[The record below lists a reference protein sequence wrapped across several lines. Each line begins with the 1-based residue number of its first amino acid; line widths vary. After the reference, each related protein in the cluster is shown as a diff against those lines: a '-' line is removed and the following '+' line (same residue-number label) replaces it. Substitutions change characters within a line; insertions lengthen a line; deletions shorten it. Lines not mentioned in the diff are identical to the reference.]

1 MGSSSSGSL
10 SRSLSSASYS
20 SYLPSSTGPLIRS
33 SSSSRSNTPPQHSI
47 TLAASPTHISSS
59 SSSSSTSSSN
69 NNAMPT
75 SSSSSALSSLRQRN
89 PYPDPTPSTNLS
101 ARQQLSAYKNELKQQ
116 RKHIRLFTSPIVT
129 LTLFTSIVLDY
140 LSTTIAYLLSHRT
153 FTYFVV
159 GGGTTLLLL
168 WLTPGAHQAH
178 LKGVWSGLSF
188 SLLWLMLGV
197 LSSVGL
203 GTGLHTFVLYLGP
216 YIAKATLAATECGTL
231 DVPLSGPQAF
241 MCPVSTAHSTA
252 HQVTFVGLLLKVAPA
267 ALLWGAGTA
276 VGELPP
282 YFVSRAATLSGQKLA
297 ELDKLT
303 ELDEHSNTP
312 APSPTASSA
321 SSSSSSSS
329 TLSSHQPSLQ
339 ERIKLFIYHALE
351 HYGFWAILLLASIP
365 NPLFDLAGLACGHF
379 LIPFATFF
387 SATVLGKAVIKAQIQ
402 TAVVIA
408 AFRKE
413 SVEYIIHTVESRI
426 RPLQGKLAAF
436 FQQQREQFHTTA
448 TTTTTTTSGGV
459 NWFGMLWNLF
469 LFVMIGWFVVSIVDS
484 SVQERLVTRDQVRIE
499 KFAQEKGIEMKTDKD
514 DQ

>member
-1 MGSSSSGSL
+1 MPSSASSSS
-10 SRSLSSASYS
+10 
-20 SYLPSSTGPLIRS
+20 
-33 SSSSRSNTPPQHSI
+33 
-47 TLAASPTHISSS
+47 
-59 SSSSSTSSSN
+59 
-69 NNAMPT
+69 
-75 SSSSSALSSLRQRN
+75 LSSLRQRN
-89 PYPDPTPSTNLS
+89 PYPDPNPPANLS
-101 ARQQLSAYKNELKQQ
+101 ARQQFSAFKHELKQQ
-116 RKHIRLFTSPIVT
+116 RKHVRLFTSPI
-129 LTLFTSIVLDY
+129 LTLSLFVSIVLEW
-140 LSTTIAYLLSHRT
+140 LSTTLAYLLSHRT
-153 FTYFVV
+153 FTYLVV
-159 GGGTTLLLL
+159 GGGTTVLLL
-168 WLTPGAHQAH
+168 WLTPGAHQVH

-188 SLLWLMLGV
+188 ALLWITLGV

-276 VGELPP
+276 IGELPP

-303 ELDEHSNTP
+303 ELDEHSHTPASSP
-312 APSPTASSA
+312 APSPTAASA
-321 SSSSSSSS
+321 SASTASSPPFQ
-329 TLSSHQPSLQ
+329 QPSFQ
-339 ERIKLFIYHALE
+339 ERVKLLIYHALQ
-351 HYGFWAILLLASIP
+351 HHGFWAILLLASIP

-387 SATVLGKAVIKAQIQ
+387 SATVLGKAVVKAQIQ

-408 AFRKE
+408 AFRKD
-413 SVEYIIHTVESRI
+413 SVEYIIHTVESRV

-436 FQQQREQFHTTA
+436 FQQQREQFHTSD
-448 TTTTTTTSGGV
+448 TSAAAAGSAGGV
-459 NWFGMLWNLF
+459 NWFGVAWNVF
-469 LFVMIGWFVVSIVDS
+469 LFCMIGWFVVSIVDS
-484 SVQERLVTRDQVRIE
+484 SVQERLVTRDQARIE
-499 KFAQEKGIEMKTDKD
+499 RFAQEKGIEMKTDKD